1 MQRRFPICLFLMFVC
16 LTPARALEPVRVA
29 DGVYAFIGDPGD
41 IGPANGGNV
50 GNSGFIV
57 GRTGVIVID
66 TGVSYRHGKAM
77 IEAIRK
83 ISALPIDLVII
94 THAVQEF
101 LFGNA
106 AFFELDVPLLTHVES
121 AELMRSRCDHCLSN
135 LRKIL
140 GDEAMSGTR
149 LVVPER
155 TLKESTVLDIAGR
168 KLDVLFYGWASTPGD
183 LAVFD
188 RETGV
193 VFAGGLV
200 ANQRIPE
207 LRDGKLDGWLQALDR
222 LEQVPARAIVPGHG
236 AVGGKREIQATAAY
250 LRALDAKVRALYK
263 DGASL
268 MQAVDSADLPAYAGW
283 SMYPTLHRQNVLHR
297 YLQLEVDELG
307 GN

>member
-1 MQRRFPICLFLMFVC
+1 MQRRLPICLFLMFVC

-83 ISALPIDLVII
+83 ISALPIELVII

-106 AFFELDVPLLTHVES
+106 AFVELDVPLLTHVES

-168 KLDVLFYGWASTPGD
+168 KLYVLFYGWASTPGD

>member
-1 MQRRFPICLFLMFVC
+1 MHCHFTSCLFLMFVC
-16 LTPARALEPVRVA
+16 LTPAHALEPVRVA
-29 DGVYAFIGDPGD
+29 DAVYAFIGDSGD
-41 IGPANGGNV
+41 IGPANGGDV

-83 ISALPIDLVII
+83 VSALPVELVII

-106 AFFELDVPLLTHVES
+106 AFAELHVPLLTHVES

-135 LRKIL
+135 LHKIL
-140 GDEAMSGTR
+140 GDEAMTGTR
-149 LVVPER
+149 LVVPAR
-155 TLKESTVLDIAGR
+155 TLKESTVLDVAGR
-168 KLDVLFYGWASTPGD
+168 QLDVLFYGWASTPGD

-188 RETGV
+188 RESGV
-193 VFAGGLV
+193 LFAGGLV
-200 ANQRIPE
+200 ANRRIPE

-236 AVGGKREIQATAAY
+236 TVGGKPEIQATATY
-250 LRALDAKVRALYK
+250 LRALDTKVRALYE